1 MKHDSMTK
9 ATVLVVDDNP
19 QNLELLRHLL
29 GDEYRIRVATNGP
42 KAIEICKTMQTPDL
56 VLLDIMMTEL
66 NGYSVLRELKRDV
79 RTAEIPVIFVTAMG
93 DEMDERLG
101 LELGA
106 VDYITKPISP
116 AITLA
121 RVKTHLALANRN
133 RALQVLVEQR
143 TQELFYTRQ
152 QIIQRLGRAA
162 EYKDNETGDH
172 ILRMSYYCK
181 LLADGL
187 HLDPAFVEILFQAS
201 PMHDIGKI
209 GIPDGIL
216 LKPGKLDEA
225 EWKVMKRHPELGADI
240 IGVHDDPLLS
250 TAHTIALTHHEKWDG
265 SGYPKG
271 LRKDEIPI
279 EGRIIAVADV
289 FDALSSERPYKKAL
303 PLSDV
308 MDFMQSQSG
317 KHFDPDLISL
327 LPNLLEDFAKYYEQ
341 YSSPFGIYYPHR

>member
-1 MKHDSMTK
+1 MNHDSMAK

-56 VLLDIMMTEL
+56 VLLDIMMPEMD
-66 NGYSVLRELKRDV
+66 GYSVLRELKRDV

-133 RALQVLVEQR
+133 RALQGLVEQR

-181 LLADGL
+181 LLAEGL
-187 HLDPAFVEILFQAS
+187 HLDPAFVDILFQAS

-250 TAHTIALTHHEKWDG
+250 TAHTLALTHHEKWDG

-271 LRKDEIPI
+271 LRMDEIPI

-289 FDALSSERPYKKAL
+289 FDALSSERPYKKAW
-303 PLSDV
+303 PLSEV
-308 MDFMQSQSG
+308 MAFMQSQSG
-317 KHFDPDLISL
+317 KHFDPDLITL
-327 LPNLLEDFAKYYEQ
+327 LSDLLGDFAKCYEQ
-341 YSSPFGIYYPHR
+341 YTSPFGINYPHR